1 MAAVLLLV
9 VSCALITA
17 SGASAAGWEK
27 ISRDGLSNV
36 DEATT
41 ALAGTQIVAA
51 WAYNIPGT
59 DTIEATTFTS
69 SLKDS
74 VISPVTTP
82 VVPGWAGLSSDPIL
96 LTASDGSLVLAF
108 AGIHSTTTGDPLNG
122 INATARSAAGTWG
135 APVVVVPGGDA
146 NYGLGALLLPDG
158 SAFFSGDCCGF
169 AGFVFHGATN
179 VGDAALG
186 LAAGSVTNRTIARDA
201 AGNVWMAWY
210 DLNHGVVLRQL
221 DGLLGTP
228 LGSAPVVAPDSNTI
242 YNNGSRIALVC
253 SPLGAGCRVVYKSA
267 DNHRVLSW
275 APGETAPATVA
286 TIGKDDNL
294 GAVHAAYRADGKLWV
309 GWAVTPG
316 IGDPTIQ
323 FTLGDAT
330 GAGAPAYP
338 VALKPLA
345 APYHLRLQPVGD
357 DLLLVGNF
365 GSVDAGNAQWADLVG
380 IPAATIDNTGPKDVA
395 IDAGPGKTFRIQVQ
409 FQAPA
414 SCGASCTATAQLRN
428 RTGTCSAACLATGG
442 SKLPGDGA
450 VVIGTRGSFKLP
462 GSKKIRFYLTV
473 SKAALLKTPFT
484 TAGGFRLGNTRL
496 RVFLTTKSGKQLVVR
511 DGRIKVSIARIKSGA
526 LPGLTGIL

>member
-1 MAAVLLLV
+1 MLGLVLSCVLV
-9 VSCALITA
+9 SA
-17 SGASAAGWEK
+17 SAASAAGWEK

-41 ALAGTQIVAA
+41 ALAGNSIVAA
-51 WAYNIPGT
+51 WTYSIPGT
-59 DTIEATTFTS
+59 DSLEAVTFTS
-69 SLKDS
+69 SLQDS
-74 VISPVTTP
+74 VITPVTTP
-82 VVPGWAGLSSDPIL
+82 VVPSWSDIASDPLL

-122 INATARSAAGTWG
+122 LNATARSAAGTWG
-135 APVVVVPGGDA
+135 APVVVVPGASA

-158 SAFFSGDCCGF
+158 SAFLSGDCCGI
-169 AGFVFHGATN
+169 AAFVFHGATN

-186 LAAGSVTNRTIARDA
+186 LASGSVSNRTIARDA

-210 DLNHGVVLRQL
+210 DLNHGVVMRQL

-228 LGSAPVVAPDSNTI
+228 LGAAPVVVPDSNTI

-253 SPLGAGCRVVYKSA
+253 SPTGAGCRAVYKSA

-275 APGETAPATVA
+275 APGEAAPATVA
-286 TIGKDDNL
+286 TIGSDDNL

-316 IGDPTIQ
+316 IGDPTVQ

-338 VALKPLA
+338 VALKPLS
-345 APYHLRLQPVGD
+345 APYHLHLQPVGN

-365 GSVDAGNAQWADLVG
+365 GSVSAGNAQWADLVG
-380 IPAATIDNTGPKDVA
+380 IPTATVDNTGPKDVQLA
-395 IDAGPGKTFRIQVQ
+395 AGPGKTFRIQVQ

-428 RTGTCSAACLATGG
+428 RTGTCSATCLATGG
-442 SKLPGDGA
+442 TTLPGDGK

-484 TAGGFRLGNTRL
+484 TTGGFRLGNTRL
-496 RVFLTTKSGKQLVVR
+496 RVYLTTKSGKQLVVR
-511 DGRIKVSIARIKSGA
+511 DGRIKVSIARIRSGA
-526 LPGLTGIL
+526 LPGLAGIL